1 MFDLTE
7 LQYDALSEIFNIGVG
22 HAASALSDILNE
34 EMRMSVPRI
43 SFQNRANLASK
54 LCNGENRRICG
65 VRQSFEGAIF
75 NTDAMLMFPEEKSLE
90 IVRLMVG
97 GSLSMQELTE
107 MEQEAMSE
115 IGNIILNACVGV
127 LADMLKQDIQSSL
140 PSYHI
145 GNSDELLSSYGDH
158 ADDIV
163 LILHIDIALEKHEI
177 EGHVAF
183 ILDMSTIQDLRPH
196 LDQYITEMI
205 G

>member
-1 MFDLTE
+1 MFDLSE

-22 HAASALSDILNE
+22 HAACALSDILNE
-34 EMRMSVPRI
+34 EMRMSVPTI
-43 SFQNRANLASK
+43 SFQNRGNIASNLGHDEEK
-54 LCNGENRRICG
+54 RLCG
-65 VRQSFEGAIF
+65 VRQSFGGDLF
-75 NTDAMLMFPEEKSLE
+75 NTDAILMFSEEKSLE
-90 IVRLMVG
+90 IVRLMLG

-127 LADMLKQDIQSSL
+127 LANMLKHDLRSSL

-145 GNSDELLSSYGDH
+145 GSSHDFLSLSGNH

-163 LILHIDIALEKHEI
+163 LLLHIDIALEKHAI
-177 EGHVAF
+177 EGRVAF
-183 ILDMSTIQDLRPH
+183 VLDMNTLQDLRPH
-196 LDQYITEMI
+196 LDKYITEMI